1 MEFEAGV
8 RMFAEETLA
17 GALFTLVP
25 DELEPLKLL
34 LKGHVQLHLCFFV
47 FTYKSLAIIF
57 YLTHVEAKKIT
68 VKLLKIKENTFSDNL
83 Q

>member
-1 MEFEAGV
+1 MELEAGV

-25 DELEPLKLL
+25 NELEPPKLP
-34 LKGHVQLHLCFFV
+34 LKGHVQLHLCFFFV

-57 YLTHVEAKKIT
+57 YLAHVEAKKIT
-68 VKLLKIKENTFSDNL
+68 VKL
-83 Q
+83 